1 MDATFQRN
9 GCKLTLLSVA
19 LAHTLTAAAST
30 LNCTHDA
37 IHVRSTAPLLVGENI
52 NTQLLLARLDQAH
65 VGEHTLI
72 LEGARQLSGDGGVGV
87 QAGQGDQLQNETE
100 KSVSQAGYS
109 I

>member
-1 MDATFQRN
+1 MDSTFQRN
-9 GCKLTLLSVA
+9 SGELTLLSVA
-19 LAHTLTAAAST
+19 LAHTLIAAAST

-52 NTQLLLARLDQAH
+52 HTQLLLARLDQAH
-65 VGEHTLI
+65 VSEHTLI

-87 QAGQGDQLQNETE
+87 QTGQGDQLQNEAET
-100 KSVSQAGYS
+100 SVSQARYS